1 MIQCSFFPKC
11 LNDKH
16 HLEFGVL
23 VKNTAA
29 QDLPRNFWGSG
40 FGLKAWLL
48 LLLLLFW
55 LWLLLLF
62 LYIIPGDGCHQGN
75 LGNIDIMQGKQ

>member
-48 LLLLLFW
+48 LLLLLF
-55 LWLLLLF
+55 
-62 LYIIPGDGCHQGN
+62 LYIIPGAGCHQGN